1 MKIKIVTI
9 GKIKEKIY
17 RERVQEYLK
26 WISKYSQIQIITL
39 KENNQEKL
47 NRNLLKFLRSDSFTV
62 CLSEEGR
69 QKNSIQFSRFL
80 YKQNREIIFIIGGP
94 NGYPEFVPNLSNKIF
109 SLSKMTF
116 LHQMTI
122 LILCEQIFR
131 GISIRNNKNY
141 HR

>member
-39 KENNQEKL
+39 KNNNQEKL
-47 NRNLLKFLRSDSFTV
+47 NKKLLKYLNSDSFTV
-62 CLSEEGR
+62 CLCKEGK
-69 QKNSIQFSRFL
+69 QKDSIKFSRFL
-80 YKQNREIIFIIGGP
+80 YKQNREIIFIIGGS
-94 NGYPEFVPNLSNKIF
+94 NGHPEFVPNLSDKTI

-116 LHQMTI
+116 LHEMTI

-131 GISIRNNKNY
+131 GISIKNNKNY

>member
-47 NRNLLKFLRSDSFTV
+47 NKNLLKYLNSDSFTI
-62 CLSEEGR
+62 CLSEEGK

-80 YKQNREIIFIIGGP
+80 HKQNREIIFIIGGP
-94 NGYPEFVPNLSNKIF
+94 KGHPKFVSNLSNKTL

-116 LHQMTI
+116 LHEMSI

-131 GISIRNNKNY
+131 GISINNNKNY
-141 HR
+141 HK